1 MVLQLKG
8 PKSEANQVRTGLAL
22 ARKEVKLG
30 EHAYTFSPFPQ
41 GQGLRAKRDRTR
53 LNLCLHLRGI
63 NCVL

>member
-30 EHAYTFSPFPQ
+30 EHAYTFSPFP
-41 GQGLRAKRDRTR
+41 
-53 LNLCLHLRGI
+53 
-63 NCVL
+63 